1 MSLDTARIIS
11 ATERMWTLSKRAWLS
26 STRDDHRE
34 ALIEAFDKLCTD
46 LGKMTVECGK
56 ADWMR
61 AQIAVTDLHSAAVAD
76 EEARAGTFTQIGS
89 ELRLSVALHGL
100 ATNLGFTLEP
110 IDDAAQ
116 AEVEGHG
123 MRSAAE

>member
-1 MSLDTARIIS
+1 MLDTDKIIR

-26 STRDDHRE
+26 STRDDHRD
-34 ALIEAFDKLCTD
+34 AMIDAFKALCTD
-46 LGKMTVECGK
+46 CGK
-56 ADWMR
+56 LATKFKPADWMR
-61 AQIAVTDLHSAAVAD
+61 VQIAVTDLHSAAVAD